1 MGQPQSH
8 ALSVAKNV
16 VAFSMGDMCVVVALR
31 LSE

>member
-16 VAFSMGDMCVVVALR
+16 VAFSMGDVCVVVALR
-31 LSE
+31 LSK